1 MKRIFVTRAIPENG
15 LNILRTA
22 GFDLDVWS
30 GDLPPARD
38 VLLSRAKGV
47 HGVLS
52 MLSDGIDRLFMETA
66 GPQLKVISNFAVGV
80 NNIDLQEAAARN
92 ILIGHTP
99 DVLTDATADLAMGL
113 LLSAAR
119 RFGEAFS
126 MVQESRWKTWEPIG
140 HIGTD
145 LKGKTIGI
153 YGMGRIGSAVAR
165 RAARGWDMKVL
176 YTSRSPHAELC
187 NGFEADHVDFD
198 TLLEKSD
205 YVSAHAPL
213 TPETKKVFNC
223 RAFERMKPSAVFINT
238 ARGGLCDQ
246 SALAD
251 ALSSGQIFA
260 AGLDVTDPEPI
271 LEDSPL
277 LGLPNCVITPHIGSA
292 TKESRAAMA
301 TIAAENLRLGLA
313 DQPLRCAVPL

>member
-15 LNILRTA
+15 LKILKTA
-22 GFDLDVWS
+22 GFTVDVWS
-30 GDLPPARD
+30 SDMPPPRD
-38 VLLSRAKGV
+38 VLLNRAQGV

-52 MLSDGIDRLFMETA
+52 MLSDGIDKTFMETA

-80 NNIDLQEAAARN
+80 NNIDLKEATSRQ
-92 ILIGHTP
+92 IVVGHTP

-126 MVQESRWKTWEPIG
+126 MVRENRWKTWEPTG

-145 LKGKTIGI
+145 LMGKTIGI
-153 YGMGRIGSAVAR
+153 FGMGRIGAAVAR

-176 YTSRSPHAELC
+176 YTSRSPHPELC
-187 NGFEADHVDFD
+187 DGFDGDHVNFD
-198 TLLEKSD
+198 TLLQESD
-205 YVSAHAPL
+205 YISVHAPL
-213 TPETKKVFNC
+213 TPDTKKVFSSE
-223 RAFERMKPSAVFINT
+223 AFERMKPSAVFINT

-246 SALAD
+246 SALAK
-251 ALSSGQIFA
+251 ALSCGQIFA

-271 LEDSPL
+271 LQDSPL
-277 LGLPNCVITPHIGSA
+277 LDLQNCLITPHIGSA

-301 TIAAENLRLGLA
+301 RIAAENLCFGLA
-313 DQPLRCAVPL
+313 NKPLRCAVPL